1 MINGI
6 LPVYKEKGFTSFDV
20 VAKLRKILHQKKI
33 GHTGTLDPDATGL
46 LPICLGQATK
56 LVDTMTDSK
65 KEYVARMLLGIRT
78 DTLDISGKLLKE
90 DKGQVSLN
98 DVKEAL
104 FEFLG
109 ESMQVPPMYSALKIN
124 GKKLYE
130 LARDGIVVEREA
142 RPIHIYDIELLDSI
156 NKYKGREIID
166 ISNPNSIPRSGLE
179 LSFRVV
185 SSKGTYIRSLIDDL
199 GNKLGCGAC
208 MTGLMRTKASGF
220 NIDSALTLDEIESL
234 MEEGTLDKKIK
245 SIDEVFKEDTCLTL
259 KEEFNYFVLNGNKL
273 TSDMLEA
280 YPEDFYH
287 DKLYKIYT
295 SDGEF
300 KAVYYYRDNFLRPKF
315 MFIN

>member
-90 DKGQVSLN
+90 DKCQVSLN

-220 NIDSALTLDEIESL
+220 NIDSALTLHEIESL

-280 YPEDFYH
+280 YPDDFYH

-300 KAVYYYRDNFLRPKF
+300 KAVYYYKENFLRPKF

>member
-20 VAKLRKILHQKKI
+20 VAKLRGILHQKKI

-56 LVDTMTDSK
+56 LVDIMTDSK
-65 KEYVARMLLGIRT
+65 KEYVASMLLGIRT

-90 DKGQVSLN
+90 DLSRVSMD

-104 FEFLG
+104 FEYIG
-109 ESMQVPPMYSALKIN
+109 ESMQIPPMYSALKVN

-130 LARDGIVVEREA
+130 LAREGIVVERKA
-142 RPIHIYDIELLDSI
+142 RPIHIYDIELLDDV
-156 NKYKGREIID
+156 NRYKGREIIE
-166 ISNPNSIPRSGLE
+166 ISNPNSIPKSGLE
-179 LSFRVV
+179 FSFRVV
-185 SSKGTYIRSLIDDL
+185 CSKGTYIRSLIDDL

-208 MTGLMRTKASGF
+208 MTGLVRTKASGF
-220 NIDSALTLDEIESL
+220 DIDCALTLDEIESL
-234 MEEGTLDKKIK
+234 VTQGTLHERIK
-245 SIDEVFKEDTCLTL
+245 SIDEVFKENIGLTL

-273 TSDMLEA
+273 TSDMFEFS
-280 YPEDFYH
+280 PEEFSGE
-287 DKLYKIYT
+287 KLYKIYT

-300 KAVYYYRDNFLRPKF
+300 KAVYYYRDEFLRPKF